1 MARQF
6 LGRSL
11 GQWLEYLAAILVGN
25 GIYFLS
31 LLPHLPVV
39 LRHRLGQID
48 LGLALDFVVC
58 AALPDSSCKATRVHE
73 WRGALPGHYCCQP
86 PPNAL

>member
-1 MARQF
+1 LAYSGAAPPVESARQLPMARQF

-39 LRHRLGQID
+39 LRHRPGQID
-48 LGLALDFVVC
+48 LGLGLDFLVC
-58 AALPDSSCKATRVHE
+58 AALYGLIRVAK
-73 WRGALPGHYCCQP
+73 RL
-86 PPNAL
+86 